1 MKITIDDREHELIKI
16 CRNYLENES
25 VYKNVELVVAH
36 LSLGDI
42 VIQDDQDTYLII
54 ERKSLADLSASIKDG
69 RYKEQS
75 YRLHGLSDHNHNIVY
90 LIEGNLI
97 TYNSFRDKMDKN
109 TLYSAM
115 FSLNYHKGF
124 SVMRSIHI
132 NETAHMIC
140 NIANK
145 LEKTDKNKRMGFYNL
160 QIKNIDANVDAN
172 ENTNID
178 TPTSM
183 NTYIGN
189 KSYCDVIKKNKKDN
203 ITPDNIGEIMLC
215 QIPGISATT
224 AKTIMVEYHT
234 INDLIEAIN
243 NDTTILE
250 NITNTNSKGQ
260 KRKINKTAICN
271 IIRYLGKR
279 DHTEVIAQE
288 ISR

>member
-1 MKITIDDREHELIKI
+1 M
-16 CRNYLENES
+16 
-25 VYKNVELVVAH
+25 ELVVAH

-160 QIKNIDANVDAN
+160 QIKNMNANVDAN
-172 ENTNID
+172 VDTNADATLID
-178 TPTSM
+178 
-183 NTYIGN
+183 GN

-224 AKTIMVEYHT
+224 AKTIMVEYRT

-250 NITNTNSKGQ
+250 NITNTNSKGSH
-260 KRKINKTAICN
+260 KKYHDDDNYYKI
-271 IIRYLGKR
+271 
-279 DHTEVIAQE
+279 
-288 ISR
+288 